1 MAKLDDVSWHAGGDY
16 FPPGLPDEN
25 AATHIG
31 FFVTWTIR
39 NDQWSNFLGPAA
51 AAGIEAVRSGQVSGR
66 EFLLRQCDGKLLTE
80 MLKPEF
86 IPFAEPY
93 YRREFTR
100 DYQRSVAVGVT
111 SDYLVEDTE
120 ANYRKIAPGI
130 EQRFNDWRT
139 RGSRPWWKFW

>member
-25 AATHIG
+25 GATHIG

-51 AAGIEAVRSGQVSGR
+51 AAGIEAVRSGQLSGR

-80 MLKPEF
+80 MLKPQF

-93 YRREFTR
+93 YRRKFTR
-100 DYQRSVAVGVT
+100 DYQSRRPHVRLSGPRYG
-111 SDYLVEDTE
+111 SELQE
-120 ANYRKIAPGI
+120 NR
-130 EQRFNDWRT
+130 RRHRT
-139 RGSRPWWKFW
+139 TL